1 MTGSNLEDIEEFKRM
16 IQTEFEMTNLGK
28 LGYFLGMEFVHTATA
43 MIMHQLK
50 YVKDLLE
57 RFKMNQCNAIKSPL
71 EMNVKL

>member
-1 MTGSNLEDIEEFKRM
+1 MTGSSLKDIETFNRM
-16 IQTEFEMTNLGK
+16 MQTEFEMTDLGK
-28 LGYFLGMEFVHTATA
+28 LNYFIGMEFVHNATT
-43 MIMHQLK
+43 MIMHQCK